1 MERIQTSSVNVHFL
15 RQLFSLCWMENGKIK
30 KRMNGKRKVK
40 KILIKNFYH
49 QNRETY
55 WCVQVFRV
63 RLTSKIDWFCTQ
75 RIVKIIKKKWLKDC
89 ETSRRNIFN
98 CVYCWTE
105 SFGNKKKK
113 CLELPEYDDFKLS
126 REVFFNDVI
135 WIVRKFNQT
144 TIKNI
149 VTSFKITPKVFYQSF
164 RRWKLSVVLNQFLN
178 DLS

>member
-63 RLTSKIDWFCTQ
+63 RLTSKIDWFCAQ

-126 REVFFNDVI
+126 RKVFFNDVENLTKQQLKTLWHHLRSPLKSSI
-135 WIVRKFNQT
+135 
-144 TIKNI
+144 
-149 VTSFKITPKVFYQSF
+149 KVFDAENYPWSSISF
-164 RRWKLSVVLNQFLN
+164 
-178 DLS
+178 